1 MFDWTTDV
9 GSVDATG
16 FFTAQTTPGIGI
28 VTATNGTV
36 SGSAAV
42 TVVVGPCDYIIVL
55 PDPIT
60 IIVNGIQ
67 QFTATA
73 YDVYNNIV
81 PGVTF
86 IWWTDVGIVDGT
98 GLFTAQA
105 LPGIGTVEATND
117 TVTGIADV
125 EVVDV
130 VIDHIIV
137 LPNPVMILVDGTQA
151 FTATAY
157 DQFGIPIAGVDFVW
171 WTDVGIVDGTGFFTA
186 QAIPGLGTV
195 EATNGTVTGV
205 ANVEVVDDPPIADAG
220 PDQIVIQ
227 GTTVFLDGSQSTDD
241 VGITWYTWTFDDG
254 TGPQIIWGSN
264 PTHMFVLPGSF
275 LVTLTVED
283 RMGQTDS
290 DVMNVNVGEY
300 TFNID
305 LEMGWNLISIPLEM
319 SNTSIENVLSSI
331 AGQWDYVQY
340 YDSTAPADPWKTYA
354 TFKPAMLND
363 LWFIDNTMGFWI
375 HMANSATL
383 TVYGTMPASTNIQ
396 LWAGWNLIGYP
407 SFNTTTTIAD
417 ALVGT
422 NYDGVEGFDAAQPY
436 RLIPLADTYV
446 MTPGEGYWVHVPS
459 DVVWNVLKAP
469 PIGDPIDLDTT
480 PSNIDKA
487 KSEPGSR
494 LDIGDV
500 SPTETTVSVTDS
512 RDVDMVGPALS
523 TSFMGF
529 VLVILAMLW
538 IACYIRF
545 RILNE

>member
-340 YDSTAPADPWKTYA
+340 YDSTDPADPWKTYA